1 MTENPLL
8 LERQLCFP
16 LYACSRAMIKAYRPF
31 LMKLGLTY
39 TQYLVMLVL
48 WSEKRIQV
56 KDLGSQLYLDSGTL
70 TPLLKKM
77 EANRLL
83 VRERSAEDERV
94 LFVRL
99 TEQGEKLRK
108 QAVDIP
114 LQMRRCL
121 SVSQTETKTLYE
133 LLYSILH
140 TLK

>member
-56 KDLGSQLYLDSGTL
+56 KELGSQLYLDSGTL

-99 TEQGEKLRK
+99 TEHGEKLRK

-121 SVSQTETKTLYE
+121 SVSQTETETLYE